1 MCLQWFFSSSAIA
14 SSSLVLSGASGP
26 PRGERGNATRNRL
39 CFVGYVTAK
48 RQATRQGSNY
58 QQRRALTANVALTA
72 ISEGGF
78 SSGGFVLWACAILER
93 TNSCRRWLER
103 MVTIARDNDVVTLIN
118 VFTVAQEDQQRLVD
132 VLVDATQKV
141 MRKQPGFVSANIHR
155 SLDGTRVTNYAQW
168 QSREAF
174 EAMLHNQEAAEHMG
188 EAARIAERF
197 EPHLYEV
204 SFVDEV

>member
-1 MCLQWFFSSSAIA
+1 
-14 SSSLVLSGASGP
+14 
-26 PRGERGNATRNRL
+26 
-39 CFVGYVTAK
+39 
-48 RQATRQGSNY
+48 
-58 QQRRALTANVALTA
+58 
-72 ISEGGF
+72 
-78 SSGGFVLWACAILER
+78 
-93 TNSCRRWLER
+93 
-103 MVTIARDNDVVTLIN
+103 MVTIAKDNDVVTLIN
-118 VFTVAQEDQQRLVD
+118 VFTVVQEDQQRLVD
-132 VLVDATQKV
+132 DLVNATQKV

>member
-1 MCLQWFFSSSAIA
+1 
-14 SSSLVLSGASGP
+14 
-26 PRGERGNATRNRL
+26 
-39 CFVGYVTAK
+39 
-48 RQATRQGSNY
+48 
-58 QQRRALTANVALTA
+58 
-72 ISEGGF
+72 
-78 SSGGFVLWACAILER
+78 
-93 TNSCRRWLER
+93 
-103 MVTIARDNDVVTLIN
+103 MVTIAKDNDVVTLIN
-118 VFTVAQEDQQRLVD
+118 VFTVVQEDQQRLVD
-132 VLVDATQKV
+132 DLVNATQKV

-188 EAARIAERF
+188 EAARIAQRF